1 VTVVDEV
8 LKVLGRTIPARW
20 SVVAQNL
27 VSPRLVERVL
37 GDGEQLEMGVSHI
50 ECIVDEVVSEVVI
63 VEGVAVGI
71 PYP

>member
-1 VTVVDEV
+1 M
-8 LKVLGRTIPARW
+8 
-20 SVVAQNL
+20 
-27 VSPRLVERVL
+27 L

>member
-50 ECIVDEVVSEVVI
+50 ECIVDEVAI